1 MSSILNRSLISALAA
16 AGLASATPAMAQEI
30 VLGLAMVKS
39 GPLKTVGEATETS
52 VDIAVGEINAKGG
65 VNGKKIKLIK
75 FDTGSD
81 PKQAA
86 TATQKFAQD
95 DNALAIVG
103 PFSSGEAAVAFP
115 VGERLGIVQM
125 PNAASQPG
133 LTANFSYAWR
143 LTADEGK
150 QFNRLIQTLRKKNI
164 KIDKAEIVYVSDERV
179 SNISGTQFYPA
190 IFKANN
196 IAFGEPIAFQYKS
209 FDVSPQ

>member
-1 MSSILNRSLISALAA
+1 MRPLIWVTPEPGAGGRTREREHGNGIQGRLLAA
-16 AGLASATPAMAQEI
+16 AAASVVAMWSASASAQEI

-52 VDIAVGEINAKGG
+52 VDIAVEEINAKGG
-65 VNGKKIKLIK
+65 INGKKIKLVK

-86 TATQKFAQD
+86 TATQKFVQD

-125 PNAASQPG
+125 PNAASTPG
-133 LTANFSYAWR
+133 LTANFSYAC
-143 LTADEGK
+143 
-150 QFNRLIQTLRKKNI
+150 
-164 KIDKAEIVYVSDERV
+164 V
-179 SNISGTQFYPA
+179 
-190 IFKANN
+190 
-196 IAFGEPIAFQYKS
+196 
-209 FDVSPQ
+209 